1 MLNIDINIYNSIM
14 VLGPTAS
21 GKTKLA
27 VQLAYEQN
35 GCVLSADSRQVYK
48 HLDIGTGKDLEE
60 YIVQGQQIQ
69 YKLIDIVEF
78 GGQYH
83 LSNYIND
90 FKDAWQQCTDT
101 NQLPIICGGTGLYLD
116 AILKGHSYA
125 HVPVDEIFRKELESY
140 SRDKLI
146 NYYNKFPQT
155 DYHQIAD
162 FSTQRRL
169 IRAIEIV
176 KYLQINILPEISFP
190 QVKPYIIGLD
200 QTLELRREKIKM
212 RLQNR
217 LDNGLI
223 EEVKSLLQQG
233 LQQEYL
239 IKLGLEYKYITLYI
253 SGQLKYEEMQE
264 QLYNHICQF
273 AKRQM
278 TWFRKMEREGYDM
291 HWVTVI

>member
-1 MLNIDINIYNSIM
+1 MM

-60 YIVQGQQIQ
+60 YIVRGRQIP

-90 FKDAWQQCTDT
+90 FKDAWKQCTDAK
-101 NQLPIICGGTGLYLD
+101 QLPIICGGTGLYLD

-125 HVPVDEIFRKELESY
+125 HVPVDAIFRKELESY

-162 FSTQRRL
+162 LSTQRRL

-176 KYLQINILPEISFP
+176 KYLQINILPETSFP

-217 LDNGLI
+217 LDSGLVD
-223 EEVKSLLQQG
+223 EVKTLLQQG

-291 HWVTVI
+291 HWVNVI